1 MKYIESVSIGFDIG
15 VGSVGYAVINS
26 KTKQILESGVSIFP
40 AAVAQNNVERREFR
54 QSRRLIRRRV
64 NRLNDLKKLLKK
76 NGFIPSPNKNPYEIR
91 VRGLE
96 HKLNKDE
103 IAIAMLHIAKRRGI
117 SYSLD
122 DVVDE
127 NVTDFKGKIAKNQE
141 ALKNKTPGEIQYERL
156 VKYGKVRGTVTNY
169 VEYDEQP
176 EYFLNVFPNSAYVD
190 EAKRILTCQKQYYPE
205 ITDDLI
211 ENIVKIISRK
221 RAYYIGPGNE
231 KSRTDYGIYRT
242 NGETLENIFEILI
255 GKDSVN
261 PDELRAPANSLTAQ
275 VYNLLN
281 DLTNIRY
288 NGSERLTPEQK
299 QDILSELLTTEK
311 TVQMLNVIA
320 KKVNVKKEEISG
332 FRTKKDNKPDFHTLE
347 VYRKVRKHMLNKGID
362 INEWPTECFD
372 ELAFIFNLNTE
383 IGEIRNRISEK
394 VVPKYDFITNQIV
407 DDLLEDPKIFAIS
420 TSQKWHR
427 FSIKTMNV
435 LIPELL
441 NGYDEQ
447 MTILTRMGLLEDS
460 KNDYSNIDK
469 IDIKNVTENIY
480 NPVVRKSI
488 KKCLKIFNELYKKYP
503 NISDVVIELPREDN
517 PEDARKL
524 IEKMQKENLV
534 EKDTSLEAFRKEANL
549 SENGLI
555 DFLRK
560 GKNRALK
567 IRLWYQQEGKCLYT
581 GEPILAEDLCKN
593 EANYDIDHII
603 PISVSFDDSI
613 NNKVLCSSHFNR
625 FEKEKKTPFEYF
637 SNKSSHLG
645 RYSNFDEFRA
655 SVNANKRISDVKR
668 KNLLSKELL
677 SDLDTRK
684 KFIARNLV
692 DTRYASR
699 VVFNELTQFFASK
712 KVDTKVAV
720 IRGKFTSQLRRAW
733 QLNKSRDTYH
743 HHAVDAALIGVTPF
757 LEVWRSGK
765 TIYPRKMTEA
775 QTDFELNAITTND
788 DFKESYYQLPCPQFL
803 DYLTQMQENLKINF
817 EVDKKMNRKI
827 SDATIY
833 STRQQKLGKDKKE
846 EDYSLGTI
854 KDIYTV
860 DGYSTFKKIY
870 DKDKEKFLMY
880 HLDHKSFEILEEIVS
895 KFPDKEEYTDAK
907 GKVKQRAVSPFE
919 LYRRKYGY
927 VQKYSKKNN
936 GPIIRKLKYYDQKL
950 GASFVDITPTDAK
963 DKKVFLGSIN
973 PWRTDVYYLESEN
986 TYHIMGIKYADLRFI
1001 NGKYGIPSDVYQQI
1015 KKREKIPV
1023 DAEFRFSLYK
1033 NDRIKVID
1041 TVTNEEIELRF
1052 WSRTMPNVLGYV
1064 ELKPIF
1070 QDKFR
1075 SEQILQIYGKVA
1087 KSGQFIKRLSKN
1099 SQVIYKV
1106 NTDELGNPYYIL
1118 KESQN
1123 PKNIIDNSNK
1133 TE

>member
-40 AAVAQNNVERREFR
+40 AAVAQKNVERREFR

-76 NGFIPSPNKNPYEIR
+76 NGFIPSLNKNPYEIR

-96 HKLNKDE
+96 HQLSRDE

-127 NVTDFKGKIAKNQE
+127 NVTDFKGKIAKNQD
-141 ALKNKTPGEIQYERL
+141 ALKNMTPGEIQYERL
-156 VKYGKVRGTVTNY
+156 LKYGKVRGTVTNY

-332 FRTKKDNKPDFHTLE
+332 FRTKKDDKPDFHTLE

-524 IEKMQKENLV
+524 IKKMQKENLV

-581 GEPILAEDLCKN
+581 GEPILAEGLCKN

-712 KVDTKVAV
+712 KADTKVAV

-757 LEVWRSGK
+757 LKIWRSGK

-775 QTDFELNAITTND
+775 QTDFELNEITTND
-788 DFKESYYQLPCPQFL
+788 EFKESYYQLPCPQFL

-827 SDATIY
+827 SDAMIY
-833 STRQQKLGKDKKE
+833 SSRKKKLSKDKKE
-846 EDYSLGTI
+846 KEYSLGTI
-854 KDIYTV
+854 NDIYSDV
-860 DGYSTFKKIY
+860 GYSKFKNIY
-870 DKDKEKFLMY
+870 KKDKEKFLMY
-880 HLDHKSFEILEEIVS
+880 HLDHKSFEILEDIIS
-895 KFPDKEEYTDAK
+895 QYPDKEEYIDSE

-919 LYRRKYGY
+919 IYRRKYGY
-927 VQKYSKKNN
+927 IRKYSKKNN
-936 GPIIRKLKYYDQKL
+936 GPIIKNMKYYNENLPKIYI
-950 GASFVDITPTDAK
+950 DITPK
-963 DKKVFLGSIN
+963 QSIDKKVYLTNIS
-973 PWRTDVYYLESEN
+973 PWRTDVYYNRSQN
-986 TYHIMGIKYADLRFI
+986 SYHIMGIKYSDLRYI
-1001 NGKYGIPSDVYQQI
+1001 DGKYGIPKNVYEKI
-1015 KKREKIPV
+1015 KLREKIPSES
-1023 DAEFRFSLYK
+1023 EFCFSLYK
-1033 NDRIKVID
+1033 NDRVKIID
-1041 TVTNEEIELRF
+1041 PNKNEEIELRF
-1052 WSRTMPNVLGYV
+1052 NSRTLPSVLNYV
-1064 ELKPIF
+1064 EFKPLF
-1070 QDKFR
+1070 QESYNSLTLLPVFSKTASEGRIIKKFTR
-1075 SEQILQIYGKVA
+1075 EDNIV
-1087 KSGQFIKRLSKN
+1087 
-1099 SQVIYKV
+1099 YKV